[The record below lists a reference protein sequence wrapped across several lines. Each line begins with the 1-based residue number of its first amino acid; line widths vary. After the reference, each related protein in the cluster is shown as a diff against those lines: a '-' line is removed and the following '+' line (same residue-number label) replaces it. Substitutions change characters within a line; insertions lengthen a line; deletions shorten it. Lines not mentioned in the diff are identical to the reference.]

1 MHSTSLNR
9 RPGGVTLVAVLAWI
23 SGALDIAGGVF
34 LLFMQNDPAVVSSF
48 GGTSGLITSAV
59 VGILLG
65 VIVVA
70 VANGL
75 LRGRNSSRLIITVV
89 EVLSITTGIFLA
101 IAAPTLLSSELV
113 GVLFS
118 VIVLVLLWSRSANAY
133 FIP

>member
-1 MHSTSLNR
+1 MNSTSVNR
-9 RPGGVTLVAVLAWI
+9 RPGGVTFVAVLAWI
-23 SGALDIAGGVF
+23 SGALDITGGVI
-34 LLFMQNDPAVVSSF
+34 LLFMQNNPAVVSSF
-48 GGTSGLITSAV
+48 GASGGLITSAIV
-59 VGILLG
+59 AILLG

-113 GVLFS
+113 GVVFS
-118 VIVLVLLWSRSANAY
+118 VIVLGLLWSRSANAY
-133 FIP
+133 FQP